1 MKPIRLELNAIGV
14 QLKSSSVYTGEDLN
28 PHPERVLVSNL

>member
-1 MKPIRLELNAIGV
+1 MGLRDVLILQSISHLQI
-14 QLKSSSVYTGEDLN
+14 YTGEDLN